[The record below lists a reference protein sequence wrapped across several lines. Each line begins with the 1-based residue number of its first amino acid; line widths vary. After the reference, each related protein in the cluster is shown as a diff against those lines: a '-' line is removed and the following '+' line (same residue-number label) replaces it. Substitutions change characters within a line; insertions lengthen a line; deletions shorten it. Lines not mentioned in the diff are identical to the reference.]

1 MPSVI
6 WMAAG
11 HWMMPGRISTAC
23 TGQPGA
29 FYGYEKNTH
38 VTGVRAPDFLVP
50 MLLLCALA
58 IGGPSTAIAWSNGG
72 YSQTPSHPDYGTHDF
87 LAQHALDYVPDE
99 LDFWLR
105 DNLQAYLYGTE
116 LPDNKNAP
124 LGDGI
129 GDTTHHHI
137 YYHANGQL
145 QDDAAAR
152 RAQESFQQTLT
163 FLTSGDYQNAAKW
176 MGVTSHYVTDVA
188 VFGHVM
194 GKMTDWSAEKHHADY
209 EDWVN
214 DHTRN
219 YDDSF
224 KVCLTSGGALQQ
236 ISPYEAALSVAHD
249 TTFDDSGKG
258 HTAKWMDIHYD
269 SNNSTFQT
277 RTCESINLSVNA
289 IADLVYSASVSG
301 NLPELPQPAPV
312 IAMVIL
318 LSMIGLR
325 TRVQGEHDAT

>member
-1 MPSVI
+1 
-6 WMAAG
+6 
-11 HWMMPGRISTAC
+11 
-23 TGQPGA
+23 
-29 FYGYEKNTH
+29 
-38 VTGVRAPDFLVP
+38 
-50 MLLLCALA
+50 MLLLCALS

-129 GDTTHHHI
+129 GDTTRHHI
-137 YYHANGQL
+137 YYRADGQL
-145 QDDAAAR
+145 QDDAAAK

-163 FLTSGDYQNAAKW
+163 LLTSGDYQNAAKW

-194 GKMTDWSAEKHHADY
+194 GKTTDWGAEKHHADY

-214 DHTRN
+214 GHTDS
-219 YDDSF
+219 YGASF
-224 KVCLTSGGALQQ
+224 KTCLTFEGKPQQ
-236 ISPYEAALSVAHD
+236 ISPYDAALSIAHD
-249 TTFDDSGKG
+249 TTFDDSGEG
-258 HTAKWMDIHYD
+258 RTAKWMDTNYNPND
-269 SNNSTFQT
+269 PAFQA
-277 RTCESINLSVNA
+277 RACKSIDLSVNTL
-289 IADLVYSASVSG
+289 ADLVYSVSVSAD
-301 NLPELPQPAPV
+301 LPELSQPILV
-312 IAMVIL
+312 VTVVIL
-318 LSMIGLR
+318 LSTIILR
-325 TRVQGEHDAT
+325 TTVRDKQNG